1 MKKKFTE
8 KNSFPNGKCY
18 MLCEMWFINMYIL
31 KTLLIN
37 RRNDEVN
44 VTKNIKLLLSIPQG
58 FAECN
63 DLPLHAYIN
72 YLVS

>member
-1 MKKKFTE
+1 MKEKFTE
-8 KNSFPNGKCY
+8 KNSFPNGECY

-44 VTKNIKLLLSIPQG
+44 VTKKYQIIAVHSSG
-58 FAECN
+58 VCWM
-63 DLPLHAYIN
+63 
-72 YLVS
+72 